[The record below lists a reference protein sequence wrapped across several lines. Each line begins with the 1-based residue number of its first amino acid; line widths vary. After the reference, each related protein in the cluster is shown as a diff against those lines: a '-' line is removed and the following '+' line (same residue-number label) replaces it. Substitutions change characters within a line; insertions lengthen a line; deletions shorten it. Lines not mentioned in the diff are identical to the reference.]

1 MAPQC
6 AADQALHPLTSAHL
20 SHEPWPLADTTSL
33 NGWILGVAAASLISW
48 TNLFSL
54 LHFNSGST
62 PVTFLFFRYLF
73 ILIALLIIM
82 RCTAQSLVVQR
93 PYRRDLAIV
102 GFLSAAG
109 AGCLSYAID
118 LIPISLVSSI
128 LERSWPSKVM
138 TAGLICAFAGL
149 LLAVGPDSQAANPIG
164 LLFAFSA
171 AVGIAASFVWTERTL
186 GQLSDGTRLLGLMG
200 TGLILAAFL
209 AIVTGD
215 LVWPM
220 PEPHGWSTLL
230 AATATFGAA
239 FSAMFMAL
247 ARIGASATAMLMN
260 LEPPLTAL
268 LAVTVLGDVL
278 STIQIAGILIVISTI
293 ILVQWHTRRQQSRSL
308 PLD

>member
-1 MAPQC
+1 MHQSAMAPQC
-6 AADQALHPLTSAHL
+6 AADQALHPPPSAQH
-20 SHEPWPLADTTSL
+20 SHEPRPFADTISL

-54 LHFNSGST
+54 LHFNAGST

-73 ILIALLIIM
+73 LLIVLLIIM

-93 PYRRDLAIV
+93 AYRRDLLIV
-102 GFLSAAG
+102 GFL
-109 AGCLSYAID
+109 I
-118 LIPISLVSSI
+118 SSI

-138 TAGLICAFAGL
+138 TAGLICAFVGL
-149 LLAVGPDSQAANPIG
+149 LLAVGPDSKAADPLG
-164 LLFAFSA
+164 LFFAFSA

-186 GQLSDGTRLLGLMG
+186 GKLSDGTRLLGLMG
-200 TGLILAAFL
+200 TGLILATFL
-209 AIVTGD
+209 ALVTGD
-215 LVWPM
+215 LAWPM
-220 PEPHGWSTLL
+220 PVPHGWSTLL

-278 STIQIAGILIVISTI
+278 SATQVAGILIVISAI
-293 ILVQWHTRRQQSRSL
+293 VLVQWHTRRQQRRSL